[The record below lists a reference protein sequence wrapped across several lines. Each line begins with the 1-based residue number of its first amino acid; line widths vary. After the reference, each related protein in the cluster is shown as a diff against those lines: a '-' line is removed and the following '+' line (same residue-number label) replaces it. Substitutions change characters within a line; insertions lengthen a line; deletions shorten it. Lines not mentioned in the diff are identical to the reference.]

1 MSASVQA
8 DAGTPLLPPGAR
20 DAPSNFPRRMIR
32 VLAVT
37 SFAFL
42 GGAFASQH
50 MGLRTALA
58 RQGWVPCTGCPLLA
72 PAPGGT
78 QSEVTFTLH
87 SACKTPETKSR
98 YADFF
103 RTDEKLA
110 YLVRHNYGSPTFFE
124 TDDAIPMERV
134 RLNDKEYGYRVT
146 TDAVNFEWGFMLKN
160 ARTGEQVR
168 EIGPAGQ
175 SLLADTNCTQM
186 YYPYFNRVMT
196 LEQISQG
203 STQREFVFGTCGI
216 DCPPDYIDTAFAQYL
231 GESKIVVPTCGD
243 VATGAA
249 APYDAGEADDAR
261 SLSMISAVLTRGG
274 STGRE
279 VKFGR
284 MAAFKDTTYAST
296 KTTAR
301 WLVAGTEGTDTTQ
314 MKVAYVDVTLN
325 EESGR
330 LSMCVSSKKSVPFD
344 GRCRYIEC
352 APTNYEMAVKA
363 AEEGCEYSDALDL
376 SSPLF
381 MTPRDGDAVPY
392 EYFQGFTNDA
402 YLSTYTMH
410 EAGTWGKDVD
420 VRRVILTAAATCGG
434 SSYSGNCVGTYTP
447 FVDTRFTPTADEQRW
462 LLISFVGEV
471 DTVKMVSV
479 RVYNEGGA
487 IKISAM
493 DRAWWRHRNGFNS
506 GLRSGFEYDP
516 YAEGFD
522 PVAAYASPE
531 GRADGVDRR
540 FSDGGYGIGTLR
552 WLLAV
557 EMSPSL
563 ARMGAPPLAIQ

>member
-1 MSASVQA
+1 
-8 DAGTPLLPPGAR
+8 
-20 DAPSNFPRRMIR
+20 
-32 VLAVT
+32 
-37 SFAFL
+37 
-42 GGAFASQH
+42 
-50 MGLRTALA
+50 
-58 RQGWVPCTGCPLLA
+58 
-72 PAPGGT
+72 
-78 QSEVTFTLH
+78 
-87 SACKTPETKSR
+87 
-98 YADFF
+98 
-103 RTDEKLA
+103 
-110 YLVRHNYGSPTFFE
+110 
-124 TDDAIPMERV
+124 
-134 RLNDKEYGYRVT
+134 
-146 TDAVNFEWGFMLKN
+146 
-160 ARTGEQVR
+160 
-168 EIGPAGQ
+168 
-175 SLLADTNCTQM
+175 
-186 YYPYFNRVMT
+186 
-196 LEQISQG
+196 
-203 STQREFVFGTCGI
+203 
-216 DCPPDYIDTAFAQYL
+216 
-231 GESKIVVPTCGD
+231 
-243 VATGAA
+243 
-249 APYDAGEADDAR
+249 
-261 SLSMISAVLTRGG
+261 
-274 STGRE
+274 
-279 VKFGR
+279 

-314 MKVAYVDVTLN
+314 IKVAYVDVTLN
-325 EESGR
+325 EASGR

-352 APTNYEMAVKA
+352 APTNYDMAVKA
-363 AEEGCEYSDALDL
+363 AEEGREYSDALDL

-434 SSYSGNCVGTYTP
+434 SSYSGNCVGTFTP

-506 GLRSGFEYDP
+506 GTRSGFEYDP

-563 ARMGAPPLAIQ
+563 ARMSDPPLAIQ

>member
-1 MSASVQA
+1 MSASAQA
-8 DAGTPLLPPGAR
+8 DAGTPLLRPEAR
-20 DAPSNFPRRMIR
+20 DAPSNFPTR
-32 VLAVT
+32 VFRALAVT
-37 SFAFL
+37 SFAVL

-50 MGLRTALA
+50 MGLRTSLA

-78 QSEVTFTLH
+78 QGEVTFTLH

-110 YLVRHNYGSPTFFE
+110 YIVRHNYGSPTFFE

-146 TDAVNFEWGFMLKN
+146 TDAVNFEWGFMLKK

-168 EIGPAGQ
+168 EIGPAGE

-203 STQREFVFGTCGI
+203 DTEREFVFGTCGI
-216 DCPPDYIDTAFAQYL
+216 ECPPDYVDTAFAQYL
-231 GESKIVVPTCGD
+231 GESKVVVPTCAD
-243 VATGAA
+243 VASGAA
-249 APYDAGEADDAR
+249 GPYDAGEADDAR
-261 SLSMISAVLTRGG
+261 SFSMISAVLTRGG
-274 STGRE
+274 SSGSE

-284 MAAFKDTTYAST
+284 MAAFKDTTYDST
-296 KTTAR
+296 KTSAR

-325 EESGR
+325 EDR
-330 LSMCVSSKKSVPFD
+330 LSLCVSSKKSVPFD
-344 GRCRYIEC
+344 GQCRYIEC
-352 APTNYEMAVKA
+352 APTNYDMAAKA
-363 AEEGCEYSDALDL
+363 AEEGREYSDALDL

-381 MTPRDGDAVPY
+381 FTPRDGDAVPY
-392 EYFQGFTNDA
+392 EHFHGFTNDA
-402 YLSTYTMH
+402 YLTTYTMH
-410 EAGTWGKDVD
+410 EAGTWGEDVD

-434 SSYSGNCVGTYTP
+434 SSYGGNCVGTFTP

-462 LLISFVGEV
+462 LLISFVGEAE
-471 DTVKMVSV
+471 TVKMIQV

-487 IKISAM
+487 IKISTM
-493 DRAWWRHRNGFNS
+493 SRAWWRHRDGFNS
-506 GLRSGFEYDP
+506 GARSGFEYDP
-516 YAEGFD
+516 YAGFD
-522 PVAAYASPE
+522 PVARYDSP
-531 GRADGVDRR
+531 DGGDNSVDRK

-563 ARMGAPPLAIQ
+563 TRMGDPPLAIE